1 MSKERFVMDNCTC
14 GKVRMAARA
23 VTRRYDEALR
33 PVGLRATQFAVL
45 IAISVGEAVSITAL
59 AKQLGMDRSTLTRNI
74 GPMVEEEL
82 IAVSAEGW
90 RRSRNLELTKK
101 GRARIQQTM
110 PHWESAQRS
119 LQEALGNRRWDAAHE
134 GLDHLIRTA

>member
-1 MSKERFVMDNCTC
+1 MLKERFVLDNCAC

-45 IAISVGEAVSITAL
+45 IAIGVGEAASITAL
-59 AKQLGMDRSTLTRNI
+59 AKRLGMDRSTLTRNL
-74 GPMVEEEL
+74 GPLVDEGL
-82 IAVSAEGW
+82 IAVGAESW

-101 GRARIQQTM
+101 GRTRMQQAL
-110 PHWESAQRS
+110 PYWESAQQS
-119 LQEALGNRRWDAAHE
+119 LKETLGNRHWDTAHA
-134 GLDHLIRTA
+134 GLDQLIRAA